1 MLGLW
6 RNHADYQKYVVGE
19 LAFYTAFDPHILLE
33 YEDVISKLYILDLD
47 PMKPVVAPLY
57 SNTGRPSNHQPE
69 IFRTFVIMSRLGIP
83 IDDWPDKLAN
93 SRILGIVAGFEAGY
107 VPGVASFCDFIN
119 RIYGLDERPRT
130 KPGKR
135 KPKKKY
141 GKGEKMP
148 PKHPGIVEKL
158 VSRILKGRRFSA
170 RPEAP
175 LQEIFARVSLDKS
188 LDMGLVARNAT
199 VSGDGTC
206 LHTGASPYGRKTC
219 KCRDCGIYDCACP
232 RRFSDPNASWGW
244 DSHNEKYFY
253 GYTGYFLSTYD
264 KQTKTDLPLYIRLV
278 DAKRH
283 DSVSAVVAL
292 AEFRDLNPGIRI
304 ETFLSDSASDNRPT
318 YELLEAW
325 NINAVIAL
333 NDKRGSKPVL
343 PQGVG
348 IDQSGVPLCPAGR
361 RMIHWGTFKD
371 RGRTRTKW
379 RCPCKTGKSEPCD
392 VCKGCSDSSYGRV
405 IYTKPEWDIRIFT
418 RIPRGSPLWKL
429 KMKERTAAERVNNRI
444 LNHYG
449 LEYTKQR
456 GKKRIS
462 FFTVTAA
469 VNIHLDA
476 QLAKLKADGLFD
488 FKSAFGLGKAA

>member
-1 MLGLW
+1 
-6 RNHADYQKYVVGE
+6 
-19 LAFYTAFDPHILLE
+19 
-33 YEDVISKLYILDLD
+33 
-47 PMKPVVAPLY
+47 MKPVVAPLY

-83 IDDWPDKLAN
+83 IDAWPDKLAN
-93 SRILGIVAGFEAGY
+93 NRILRIVADFPEGY
-107 VPGVASFCDFIN
+107 VPGVASFYDFMN
-119 RIYGLDERPRT
+119 RICKIDEHPRT
-130 KPGKR
+130 KLGKR
-135 KPKKKY
+135 KPTKKY

-148 PKHPGIVEKL
+148 PKHKGIVEKL
-158 VSRILKGRRFSA
+158 VSRILKGRRLDN
-170 RPEAP
+170 RPESV
-175 LQEIFARVSLDKS
+175 LQQIFARVSLDAS
-188 LDMGLVARNAT
+188 LDIGLIARSAT

-206 LHTGASPYGRKTC
+206 LHTGASPHGRKIC
-219 KCRDCGIYDCACP
+219 DCRENGVYDCNCP

-244 DSHNEKYFY
+244 DSHNERYFY

-264 KQTKTDLPLYIRLV
+264 KRTKTDLPIHIKLV
-278 DAKRH
+278 SAKRH

-292 AEFRDLNPGIRI
+292 AEFRDLNPNIGI

-318 YELLEAW
+318 YDLLEAW

-333 NDKRGSKPVL
+333 NDKRGSKPQL
-343 PQGVG
+343 PQNIGV
-348 IDQSGVPLCPAGR
+348 DKNGVPLCPAGR

-371 RGRTRTKW
+371 GGRTRTKW
-379 RCPCKTGKSEPCD
+379 RCPCKTGKASPCD
-392 VCKGCSDSSYGRV
+392 ACKDCSDSLYGRV
-405 IYTKPEWDIRIFT
+405 IYTKPEWDIRLFT

-449 LEYTKQR
+449 LEHAKRR

-462 FFTVTAA
+462 FFVTLAT

-476 QLAKLKADGLFD
+476 QFAKLKADGLFD
-488 FKSAFGLGKAA
+488 FKGTFGLGTAA